1 MTTIN
6 SGLIFSTQ
14 NTSTLTDLGAVF
26 NLVAARAVHH
36 GRHDNSRRRPAAV
49 VVVVVVV
56 VVSRGDAVAAVLFF
70 GEKRRPR

>member
-56 VVSRGDAVAAVLFF
+56 VSRGDAVAAVLFF